1 MVASMATSAV
11 LTMIAS
17 STGPR
22 SERRPTAAVEVFV
35 TLDSKTRSG
44 SRIPHPAGS
53 FGESRQNGRMR
64 LALLA
69 LLLVV
74 LGLLAWRAATRSRDT
89 YRRFKRLSSTRA
101 RKKVY
106 GRWLL
111 ESAIVMSGLSAAVLL
126 AAWPY
131 AGRALHETQSW
142 APIAAVRGFLG
153 TPGGVVVSI
162 VAVVV
167 VAVALIVPVIVLRS
181 SVSQGDLGD
190 IPAVG
195 DIRALLPRAR
205 GELKFGLG
213 LGLSAGIFEELL
225 FRLAMPALIFGII
238 SPGPSAFG
246 AVAFALAALAFGM
259 LHLYQGP
266 LGILFATLLGLV
278 FAALYV
284 LTGSIAAPI
293 VLHALV
299 DLRTLVLI
307 PVVGGAWH
315 LRGDAPARAS

>member
-1 MVASMATSAV
+1 V
-11 LTMIAS
+11 
-17 STGPR
+17 
-22 SERRPTAAVEVFV
+22 
-35 TLDSKTRSG
+35 
-44 SRIPHPAGS
+44 
-53 FGESRQNGRMR
+53 R

-89 YRRFKRLSSTRA
+89 YRRFTRLTSTRA

-111 ESAIVMSGLSAAVLL
+111 ESALVMGGLGAAVLL
-126 AAWPY
+126 AAFPY
-131 AGRALHETQSW
+131 VPPVLVATQRW
-142 APIAAVRGFLG
+142 APIAAVREFLG
-153 TPGGVVVSI
+153 TPGGVVVS
-162 VAVVV
+162 V
-167 VAVALIVPVIVLRS
+167 VAVIIVAAALIAPVLLLRR
-181 SVSQGDLGD
+181 SVGDGGVDD

-195 DIRALLPRAR
+195 DIRALLPRVR
-205 GELKFGLG
+205 GELKFGVG

-225 FRLAMPALIFGII
+225 FRLGIPALLFGILGLGP
-238 SPGPSAFG
+238 PGFG
-246 AVAFALAALAFGM
+246 ALAFAIAALIFGM

-299 DLRTLVLI
+299 DLRSLVLI
-307 PVVGGAWH
+307 PIVVGGA
-315 LRGDAPARAS
+315 LGRTRDSAPARSTVEG

>member
-1 MVASMATSAV
+1 V
-11 LTMIAS
+11 
-17 STGPR
+17 
-22 SERRPTAAVEVFV
+22 
-35 TLDSKTRSG
+35 
-44 SRIPHPAGS
+44 
-53 FGESRQNGRMR
+53 R

-74 LGLLAWRAATRSRDT
+74 LGLLVWRASTRSRGT
-89 YRRFKRLSSTRA
+89 YRRFKRLTSTRA

-111 ESAIVMSGLSAAVLL
+111 ESALVMGGLSGAVLL

-131 AGRALHETQSW
+131 LPRVLLATQDW
-142 APIAAVRGFLG
+142 APVAAVRGFLG
-153 TPGGVVVSI
+153 TPGGVAVSL
-162 VAVVV
+162 VVV
-167 VAVALIVPVIVLRS
+167 VLVAAALIAPVVLLRRT
-181 SVSQGDLGD
+181 VGDQGVDG

-195 DIRALLPRAR
+195 DIRALLPRVR
-205 GELKFGLG
+205 GELKFGVG

-225 FRLAMPALIFGII
+225 FRLALPALLFGII
-238 SPGPSAFG
+238 GNGPLAFL
-246 AVAFALAALAFGM
+246 FAALIFGM

-266 LGILFATLLGLV
+266 LGILFAALLGLV

-299 DLRTLVLI
+299 DLRSLVLI
-307 PVVGGAWH
+307 PVVVGGAWQ
-315 LRGDAPARAS
+315 RKVDTRSTVEG